1 MNSAKQDKNQR
12 LRIAQGLYRKKKHR
26 NIKYKE
32 SKLWSAVLVISV
44 LLALCILIITELYYI
59 DSGVALPGFL
69 KKMAEAFNLV
79 FWKKEFI
86 FMLKNIYLE

>member
-12 LRIAQGLYRKKKHR
+12 LRIAQSLYRMKNRR

-32 SKLWSAVLVISV
+32 SKLWTAFIIISV

-59 DSGVALPGFL
+59 DSGESLPGFL
-69 KKMAEAFNLV
+69 KKMAEALNLIL
-79 FWKKEFI
+79 WKI
-86 FMLKNIYLE
+86 S

>member
-32 SKLWSAVLVISV
+32 SKMWSAFLVISV
-44 LLALCILIITELYYI
+44 LLALCILIITEVYYI
-59 DSGVALPGFL
+59 DSGVSLPGFF
-69 KKMAEAFNLV
+69 KKMAEALNLIV
-79 FWKKEFI
+79 WEI
-86 FMLKNIYLE
+86 T

>member
-26 NIKYKE
+26 NIKYKD
-32 SKLWSAVLVISV
+32 SKKWTVFMVTSV

-59 DSGVALPGFL
+59 DSGVSLPGFL
-69 KKMAEAFNLV
+69 KKMAEAFNLI
-79 FWKKEFI
+79 FWKI
-86 FMLKNIYLE
+86 S